1 MIKIIE
7 SFFEEFLLIEVV
19 EDESAKEHLLVK
31 DILGE
36 DFIYIIECN
45 LNIFVNI
52 PKTDLENVFEE
63 FFYILMEYKR
73 ETKLHQ
79 IGFYKKDLKK
89 TSIKIKTDIKIIE
102 KYQKMLE
109 KSFGIL
115 RLKDRTRPSAFIG
128 TPDYIKELYNNNL
141 RLLNDLKNDNHN
153 ITYKY
158 QNIPK
163 PNKNSIK
170 QFLQKIRK
178 KYNLKTS
185 IDEKQL
191 IDSL

>member
-1 MIKIIE
+1 MMKIIE

-19 EDESAKEHLLVK
+19 EDESAKENLLVK

-63 FFYILMEYKR
+63 FFFILMKYKR
-73 ETKLHQ
+73 ETKLRQ
-79 IGFYKKDLKK
+79 TGFYKKDLKK
-89 TSIKIKTDIKIIE
+89 TSVKIKTDIKIIE

-109 KSFGIL
+109 KSFGIF
-115 RLKDRTRPSAFIG
+115 RLKDRTKPSAFIG

-141 RLLNDLKNDNHN
+141 
-153 ITYKY
+153 TFA
-158 QNIPK
+158 PK
-163 PNKNSIK
+163 SK
-170 QFLQKIRK
+170 QISR
-178 KYNLKTS
+178 S
-185 IDEKQL
+185 A
-191 IDSL
+191 S